1 MYVYVYPVCC
11 TKLNSKLMKGL
22 SIRPNIPNLLEE
34 EVENILYLIG
44 IGKDCLNKISLV
56 QALIPKIN
64 KCDLMKLK
72 SSVRQKTSK
81 NAWRGRVWNEK

>member
-1 MYVYVYPVCC
+1 
-11 TKLNSKLMKGL
+11 MKGL

-44 IGKDCLNKISLV
+44 TGKDCLNKISLV

-72 SSVRQKTSK
+72 SSVRQKTPKS
-81 NAWRGRVWNEK
+81 AWRGRVWNEK